1 MKRRIV
7 TMTLLL
13 GALGACSRG
22 EEPAARASEAPAAS
36 AWVQPPRIDAVAVDG
51 TDRLVRGAAGP
62 GARVVLRGADGE
74 AVAAAADGG
83 GRFELRMPAPDAP
96 VLLTPEVQV
105 GEDASVSPYRL
116 VLIPGGPAALIA
128 AGEATRRLDAAGPLD
143 AIDSDGAALQIV
155 GRAPPQGAP
164 PTVLVDG
171 APEAVT
177 RLSDGRWRV
186 LVSGGGAR
194 SIVVGGRAYAYP
206 GVGAPEGTTL
216 SRAGDGWR
224 IGWPTPPQ
232 GRQETWLPD

>member
-1 MKRRIV
+1 MELRIV
-7 TMTLLL
+7 IMAMLVA
-13 GALGACSRG
+13 GAGACSG
-22 EEPAARASEAPAAS
+22 EDEAAPQASEAPAGS
-36 AWVQPPRIDAVAVDG
+36 AWIQPPRIDALAADG

-74 AVAAAADGG
+74 AVAAAADSK
-83 GRFELRMPAPDAP
+83 GRFELRIPAPSAP
-96 VLLTPEVQV
+96 VLLTPEVQL
-105 GEDASVSPYRL
+105 GEDASVSPDRL

-155 GRAPPQGAP
+155 GRASPQGAP
-164 PTVLVDG
+164 PTVVVDG

-194 SIVVGGRAYAYP
+194 SIVVGGRTYAYP

-216 SRAGDGWR
+216 ARAGDGWR

-232 GRQETWLPD
+232 GRQESWLPD

>member
-7 TMTLLL
+7 TMTLLA
-13 GALGACSRG
+13 GALSACSG
-22 EEPAARASEAPAAS
+22 DDEPPPRSSETPAAS
-36 AWVQPPRIDAVAVDG
+36 AWIQPPRIDAVVADG

-62 GARVVLRGADGE
+62 GARVVLRGSAGQ
-74 AVAAAADGG
+74 AVAAAADPK
-83 GRFELRMPAPDAP
+83 GRFELRIPAHSAP

-105 GEDASVSPYRL
+105 GEDASVSPDRL

-155 GRAPPQGAP
+155 GRAPPQGGP
-164 PTVLVDG
+164 PTVMVDG

-177 RLSDGRWRV
+177 RLPDGRWRV
-186 LVSGGGAR
+186 LVSGAGAR
-194 SIVVGGRAYAYP
+194 SIGVGGRTYAYP
-206 GVGAPEGTTL
+206 GAAAPEGTTL